1 MDYSIIIPAFNEE
14 KYLPRTLRTI
24 NASLL
29 DLPGKGEVIVVDN
42 NSTDRTAEIAHAEG
56 ARVIFEPV
64 NQISRAR
71 NAGAHAA
78 IGRYLI
84 FLDADT
90 LASRALIESAI
101 RALRSGRVCGG
112 GAVLAMDQS
121 LGVFGELGVGLWNW
135 ISTTFKLAA
144 GSFVF
149 CLKEGFEAVGGFS
162 EKVFAAEEIIF
173 SRVLKKWGRRRG
185 LRFRV
190 LEADPVI
197 TSARKIAW
205 HGAGGVFWAL
215 CVLLFFPFA
224 LRYRSMCG
232 LWYDR
237 PRESSRRGAKNS
249 KQAPD
254 HAGAPI
260 APDLAR

>member
-1 MDYSIIIPAFNEE
+1 M
-14 KYLPRTLRTI
+14 
-24 NASLL
+24 L

-56 ARVIFEPV
+56 ARVIFEPI

-71 NAGAHAA
+71 NAGAYAA
-78 IGRYLI
+78 LGRHLI
-84 FLDADT
+84 FVDADT
-90 LASRALIESAI
+90 IPSRALIESAI

-112 GAVLAMDQS
+112 GAVLAVDQS
-121 LGVFGELGVGLWNW
+121 LGAFGEMVLGVWNW

-173 SRVLKKWGRRRG
+173 SRALKKWGRRKG

-190 LEADPVI
+190 LEADPVM
-197 TSARKIAW
+197 TSARKLTW
-205 HGAGGVFWAL
+205 HGTGGVIRAL
-215 CVLLFFPFA
+215 CVFVFFPFA
-224 LRYRSMCG
+224 LRHRSMCW

-237 PRESSRRGAKNS
+237 PGESSLHDSRKGKPTPN
-249 KQAPD
+249 

-260 APDLAR
+260 APDLVP